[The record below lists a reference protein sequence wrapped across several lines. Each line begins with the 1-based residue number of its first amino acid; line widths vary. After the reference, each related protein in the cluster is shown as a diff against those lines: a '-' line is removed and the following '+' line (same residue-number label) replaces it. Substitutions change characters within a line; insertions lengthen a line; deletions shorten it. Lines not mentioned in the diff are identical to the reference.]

1 MAKLPVKYALWL
13 LLLLFIVIGTIFVYR
28 ISRTITPVN
37 EDNLAVIIEVID
49 GDTYK
54 VRFRGKEEKLRLIGI
69 DTPETQ
75 ANRKAHKNA
84 EEQNQSLES
93 IREMGDHA
101 RAYVRTLIPPG
112 TRLRLEFDMQ
122 IRDRYD
128 RLLAYA
134 YLENGEML
142 NEKIIA
148 EGYASPMTY
157 PPNIRHQQNFL
168 SLYQKARLQKKGL
181 WKTHEK

>member
-1 MAKLPVKYALWL
+1 MAKLPLKYALWL
-13 LLLLFIVIGTIFVYR
+13 LLLLCVVFGTLFIYR
-28 ISRTITPVN
+28 LSCTTSAVN
-37 EDNLAVIIEVID
+37 RDDWAVLIEVID

-75 ANRKAHKNA
+75 ANRKAHKDA
-84 EEQNQSLES
+84 DKQNQSLES
-93 IREMGDHA
+93 IREMGDQA
-101 RAYVRTLIPPG
+101 REYVRSLIPPG
-112 TRLRLEFDMQ
+112 TRLRLEFDVQ

-157 PPNIRHQQNFL
+157 PPNIRYQPNFL

-181 WKTHEK
+181 WKSDQ